1 MGLIILDEESK
12 FFERLKRSRK
22 FLIPHFDLI
31 EAWSCI
37 QAWGFKK
44 DEWILITDIDTKKDI
59 VYMITEIP
67 EYKSNLEIK
76 KIRYN
81 KSNKQIKMYKD
92 LKMYKN
98 LLNNATFLFVRY
110 NNLHKKIVF
119 EEYITIYLNQ
129 DIEKRIMS
137 LKTS

>member
-1 MGLIILDEESK
+1 MELIILDEKSD
-12 FFERLKRSRK
+12 FLERIKRSK
-22 FLIPHFDLI
+22 GLIPYYDLF
-31 EAWSCI
+31 EAWSYI
-37 QAWGFKK
+37 QTYGFKK
-44 DEWILITDIDTKKDI
+44 NEWILITDIDTKKNI
-59 VYMITEIP
+59 VYIITEIP
-67 EYKSNLEIK
+67 KYKSNLEIK

-81 KSNKQIKMYKD
+81 KSNKQIEMYKD

-98 LLNNATFLFVRY
+98 LLNNATFLFVNY
-110 NNLHKKIVF
+110 NNLHKKIIF